1 MNDCAK
7 RARQRDAKSAA
18 DLKAKQE
25 VRQRRAIDAKRQ
37 QLADHASERIA
48 ALKKPRR
55 EETRR
60 PVPDRRSLE
69 VRFGTGSLGCRDAMH
84 VTNLVVELVEQQLA
98 TRSAVLQDSLIG
110 STMCVRR
117 RRSSVAPSE
126 AITCPRR
133 YRRATVLGSR
143 SFRKSDRRDPLRPS
157 IAEKN
162 SILGTF
168 HLVRLGKFTRRYCA
182 LMSAVEPET
191 KAVA

>member
-37 QLADHASERIA
+37 QLAVIHASERIA

-60 PVPDRRSLE
+60 PVPDERSPE
-69 VRFGTGSLGCRDAMH
+69 VRFGPGSFGCRDAMH
-84 VTNLVVELVEQQLA
+84 VTNLVVELIEQQLA
-98 TRSAVLQDSLIG
+98 TRSAVLQDSLTG

-126 AITCPRR
+126 ATTCARR
-133 YRRATVLGSR
+133 YRKATVLGSR

-168 HLVRLGKFTRRYCA
+168 HLVRLGKFTRR
-182 LMSAVEPET
+182 
-191 KAVA
+191 